1 MTEDRE
7 TAGVMTGRAY
17 TPVKMHPAQKLWLQA
32 LSVVVTAATLATL
45 DWAAARWTTT
55 ATVPLGFPGGPVL
68 DVQARKGLVTGIEYQ
83 KRARPHTG
91 RLERP

>member
-55 ATVPLGFPGGPVL
+55 ATVPLGFPGGPRI
-68 DVQARKGLVTGIEYQ
+68 DVQTKRSHLGLWEQRRTQ
-83 KRARPHTG
+83 ASTG